1 MQVEENVN
9 DEEIGGIKEKIAEM
23 KFKEVLIQKSQQGVE
38 EELLQAIKLNHI
50 EGIVQKKLELQKI
63 VAQRQ
68 ELEQKELQNS
78 AHLEA
83 VVEEQQRRDH
93 QSLENMKRILN
104 KAIHLEEALLNG
116 DLDKQNQVLLAHAL
130 EEGGDYAEKQ
140 RKRMIDEIIAKRQR
154 EKQQKI
160 LKIESNI
167 RQLNDKRWNLVQ
179 THEKLLK
186 KRLIHEA
193 LAARGI
199 DFLSELEMGKLP
211 DKDSVLQ
218 NIGEIEVD
226 MTEVD
231 NDANEIVSKVSGNL
245 DERIENVKLL
255 KDEKRKMLKNIE
267 WINRPYTGEED
278 IRRYRSDVDL
288 SIFTAMRDLVYD
300 IVEDTWEVIVQ
311 MDQNIQFI
319 LKKKK
324 YYMHKSDVLRKQ
336 ALFYS
341 YQQVLRAIA
350 LKMVEELL
358 EVLTYEVAED
368 MMELVNFSGNL
379 ITNFVALAVIKERGA
394 KFPEEKMIELLKNMI
409 RDSNN

>member
-1 MQVEENVN
+1 LQVEENVN

-23 KFKEVLIQKSQQGVE
+23 KYKEVLIQKSQQGVE

-104 KAIHLEEALLNG
+104 KAVHLEEALLNG

-167 RQLNDKRWNLVQ
+167 RELNDKRWNLVQ

-186 KRLIHEA
+186 KRLVHEA

-199 DFLSELEMGKLP
+199 DFL
-211 DKDSVLQ
+211 
-218 NIGEIEVD
+218 
-226 MTEVD
+226 
-231 NDANEIVSKVSGNL
+231 
-245 DERIENVKLL
+245 
-255 KDEKRKMLKNIE
+255 
-267 WINRPYTGEED
+267 
-278 IRRYRSDVDL
+278 
-288 SIFTAMRDLVYD
+288 
-300 IVEDTWEVIVQ
+300 
-311 MDQNIQFI
+311 
-319 LKKKK
+319 
-324 YYMHKSDVLRKQ
+324 
-336 ALFYS
+336 
-341 YQQVLRAIA
+341 
-350 LKMVEELL
+350 
-358 EVLTYEVAED
+358 
-368 MMELVNFSGNL
+368 
-379 ITNFVALAVIKERGA
+379 
-394 KFPEEKMIELLKNMI
+394 
-409 RDSNN
+409 

>member
-23 KFKEVLIQKSQQGVE
+23 KYKEVLIQKSQQGVE

-104 KAIHLEEALLNG
+104 KAVHLEEALLNG

-167 RQLNDKRWNLVQ
+167 RELNDKRWNLVQ

-186 KRLIHEA
+186 KRLVHEA

-199 DFLSELEMGKLP
+199 DFL
-211 DKDSVLQ
+211 
-218 NIGEIEVD
+218 
-226 MTEVD
+226 
-231 NDANEIVSKVSGNL
+231 
-245 DERIENVKLL
+245 
-255 KDEKRKMLKNIE
+255 
-267 WINRPYTGEED
+267 
-278 IRRYRSDVDL
+278 
-288 SIFTAMRDLVYD
+288 
-300 IVEDTWEVIVQ
+300 
-311 MDQNIQFI
+311 
-319 LKKKK
+319 
-324 YYMHKSDVLRKQ
+324 
-336 ALFYS
+336 
-341 YQQVLRAIA
+341 
-350 LKMVEELL
+350 
-358 EVLTYEVAED
+358 
-368 MMELVNFSGNL
+368 
-379 ITNFVALAVIKERGA
+379 
-394 KFPEEKMIELLKNMI
+394 
-409 RDSNN
+409 